1 MNALNVCISLVF
13 VFLVFS
19 IVVSGVQEWWAQFRS
34 LRGKWL
40 RLGLLRLIDDD
51 ALFVRVLRHPLVG
64 GLYRDRKSAEK
75 PPSYVEPKNFAL
87 ALAAVMLRR
96 AAPLQSLSPQ
106 AAAAAPLTFVSL
118 RAAVVALASHK
129 SPTADS
135 VLPILDDA
143 NGDLAAA
150 LNGIEAWFTS
160 GMDRVTGW
168 YKAAAQRRLFVI
180 GFVVAAIGNV
190 DTIALYRALDRSPD
204 LASQIADRATTVV
217 HEGKLGS
224 ITAEQL
230 QNRTFT
236 PQQAQEMLKLV
247 VDARMDALPLG
258 YACLAAGAGVIA
270 NGNDG
275 KAARAES
282 GSTLERCGAELA
294 ARWQAWSPSDWL
306 VHVLGLI
313 LTALAATL
321 GAPYWFALLSKIVG
335 IRGSGPKPQID
346 KT

>member
-13 VFLVFS
+13 VFLIFS

-64 GLYRDRKSAEK
+64 GLYRDRKSASD
-75 PPSYVEPKNFAL
+75 PPSYIEPRSFAL

-96 AAPLQSLSPQ
+96 AAPLRALSPE
-106 AAAAAPLTFVSL
+106 AAATEPLTFDTL
-118 RAAVVALASHK
+118 RSAVVALASHK

-143 NGDLAAA
+143 KGDLAAA
-150 LNGIEAWFTS
+150 LKGIEAWFAS

-168 YKAAAQRRLFVI
+168 YKAAAQRRLFAI
-180 GFVVAAIGNV
+180 GLVVAAIGNV
-190 DTIALYRALDRSPD
+190 DTIALYRAFDRSPD
-204 LASQIADRATTVV
+204 LASQIADRAATVV
-217 HEGKLGS
+217 RDGKIGS

-230 QNRTFT
+230 QKKEFT
-236 PQQAQEMLKLV
+236 PEQAQEMLRLA
-247 VDARMDALPLG
+247 VDARIEALPLG
-258 YACLAAGAGVIA
+258 YACLSAGADVMAREGS
-270 NGNDG
+270 GNKPADT
-275 KAARAES
+275 R
-282 GSTLERCGAELA
+282 STLQRCREELGARLH
-294 ARWQAWSPSDWL
+294 ARSPSDWL
-306 VHVLGLI
+306 LHALGLV

-321 GAPYWFALLSKIVG
+321 GAPYWFSALSKIVG
-335 IRGSGPKPQID
+335 IRGSGPKPAAGNS
-346 KT
+346 